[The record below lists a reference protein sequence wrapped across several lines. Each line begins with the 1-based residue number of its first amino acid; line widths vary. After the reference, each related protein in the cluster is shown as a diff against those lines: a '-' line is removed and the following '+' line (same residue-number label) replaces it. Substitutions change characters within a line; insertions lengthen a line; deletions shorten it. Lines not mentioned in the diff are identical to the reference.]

1 MIAVH
6 SLIPRAYSSHRC
18 HTSPLSPRSVVDIR
32 SHNDSL
38 HIQSHH
44 YCAVFHCRS
53 LLGRLVVL
61 LISLCLAASLP
72 PCNRTLDISHIR
84 LTGRSPLSRFFIA
97 AVLSHL
103 LILYIR
109 LVGCSSHPVLPLSCR
124 RALANTTHILVTSRP
139 HRRFPRSVVDLRS
152 HNDTL
157 THTIT
162 PLLRPLSYRF
172 IATMRLHHDH
182 IAHTCHSLRGRKIL
196 RSPYPALV
204 TRDCAC
210 CALSTLLFA
219 PCSFPA
225 QIDCELAECL
235 RIFCLRCHRAD
246 CKRVLR

>member
-61 LISLCLAASLP
+61 LISLRLAASLP
-72 PCNRTLDISHIR
+72 PCNRTFDLAHPSHWQ
-84 LTGRSPLSRFFIA
+84 IA
-97 AVLSHL
+97 SVSLLHCRRALAPSHL
-103 LILYIR
+103 YIH